1 MQRQQFLLRKY
12 LLVSTFAILSCGNT
26 SSEKNTSD
34 QQTPQA
40 DNPTGTYI
48 TCTIDGKAWKGN
60 AEVLG
65 FSMSNKIVLG
75 GENDEWAVGLNIP
88 STATAG
94 QTVAV
99 EANVA
104 KKVKGSGNLA
114 YNNDN
119 ATITITGKT
128 TATIEGRFS
137 FTATNPSGKGTVKIE
152 NGTFKAKLVQR

>member
-1 MQRQQFLLRKY
+1 MPQQQFLLKKY
-12 LLVSTFAILSCGNT
+12 LLIFTLAILSCANKSGTTDSVSNET
-26 SSEKNTSD
+26 
-34 QQTPQA
+34 QQE
-40 DNPTGTYI
+40 DNPAGTYI

-65 FSMSNKIVLG
+65 FPMSNEIVLG

-94 QTVAV
+94 QTVAA

-104 KKVKGSGNLA
+104 KKVKDSGNLA
-114 YNNDN
+114 CNNGN
-119 ATITITGKT
+119 TAVAITGKT
-128 TATIEGRFS
+128 TAAIEGRFS
-137 FTATNPSGKGTVKIE
+137 FTATNPNGKGTVKIE